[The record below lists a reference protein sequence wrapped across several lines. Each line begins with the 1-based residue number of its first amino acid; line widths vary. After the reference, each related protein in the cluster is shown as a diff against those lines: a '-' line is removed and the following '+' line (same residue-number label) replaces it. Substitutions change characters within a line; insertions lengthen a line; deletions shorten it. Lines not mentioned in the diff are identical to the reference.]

1 VPVWNL
7 QRKLSFLIPQI
18 LHYNSM
24 KNLKRRLTSFLAR
37 LGGPLGIAD
46 MRREIENVRQT
57 VVGSARAT
65 RESQIL
71 LKFAYQ
77 QQKAAGGA
85 LPGLDDV
92 EFRAYSQNGE
102 DGILWYIFSVIGTTN
117 KKCVEICA
125 GDGVQ
130 CNIANLIVNHGWNG
144 LLLDGD
150 EKNVARGKAFYAQ
163 HPDTFNQPPSL
174 RSCLDRLP
182 FVEWANETLLPL
194 VKDKTWVEI

>member
-1 VPVWNL
+1 
-7 QRKLSFLIPQI
+7 
-18 LHYNSM
+18 M
-24 KNLKRRLTSFLAR
+24 KNLKRQLASFLGK

-57 VVGSARAT
+57 VVAATRAT

-71 LKFAYQ
+71 LKLAYQ
-77 QQKAAGGA
+77 QKKAEGGV

-130 CNIANLIVNHGWNG
+130 SNTANLIVNPGWNG

-150 EKNVARGKAFYAQ
+150 EKNVTRGKAFYAQ
-163 HPDTFNQPPSL
+163 HADTVNQPP
-174 RSCLDRLP
+174 R
-182 FVEWANETLLPL
+182 FVHAWIDTENVNQLITTGGCGGKL
-194 VKDKTWVEI
+194 IC

>member
-1 VPVWNL
+1 
-7 QRKLSFLIPQI
+7 
-18 LHYNSM
+18 M

-57 VVGSARAT
+57 VAGSARAT

-130 CNIANLIVNHGWNG
+130 CNTANLIVNHGWNG

-150 EKNVARGKAFYAQ
+150 EKNVTRDKPFYA
-163 HPDTFNQPPSL
+163 
-174 RSCLDRLP
+174 
-182 FVEWANETLLPL
+182 
-194 VKDKTWVEI
+194 